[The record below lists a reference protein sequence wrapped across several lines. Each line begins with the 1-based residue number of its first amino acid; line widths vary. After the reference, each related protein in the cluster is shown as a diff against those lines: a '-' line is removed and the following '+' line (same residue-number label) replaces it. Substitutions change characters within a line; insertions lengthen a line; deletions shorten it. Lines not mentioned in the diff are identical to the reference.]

1 MRVLVCGGSESSN
14 KEKIFAILDAYHEH
28 WAITMIVQGDNE
40 KTNTITKQWAQINK
54 IPFIQSFYKTHKNYH
69 KLGLDEKK
77 IRTEQLYKQTQ
88 PHLII
93 AFEGGRKSENI
104 IKQADKDNIP
114 YILIE

>member
-28 WAITMIVQGDNE
+28 WAITMIVQEDNE
-40 KTNTITKQWAQINK
+40 KTNTITKQWAK
-54 IPFIQSFYKTHKNYH
+54 
-69 KLGLDEKK
+69 EKK
-77 IRTEQLYKQTQ
+77 IRTEQLRKQTQ

-114 YILIE
+114 YILIEK